1 MREMVGFE
9 PGLGGWGQSAG
20 LFRVAVEVFGDTVQ
34 FARLSG
40 RVGMPCAVGPRGL
53 RLAAAALALLGV
65 SCASGPSSSPDDP
78 LEPMNRVVFDFN
90 HKLDTYAALP
100 AARFY
105 RDSLPGGL
113 QVGVHNFIS
122 NLNSPVTIANDL
134 LQGDFDRAGSTVV
147 RFGINLTAGIGGVLD
162 AATDQ
167 GFPGHS
173 NNFGQTLGYYGVPG
187 WPYLVLPLLGSE
199 TPRDLAGHF
208 VDSFFEPTRY
218 VAYPHKAW
226 VSLGL
231 SGLNVLDQRSQ
242 AIDVLR
248 DIERSSVDYYA
259 TTRSLY
265 LQRRASAIRY
275 GAPDAGN
282 LPSFEN

>member
-1 MREMVGFE
+1 MV
-9 PGLGGWGQSAG
+9 LVLSSA
-20 LFRVAVEVFGDTVQ
+20 A
-34 FARLSG
+34 
-40 RVGMPCAVGPRGL
+40 
-53 RLAAAALALLGV
+53 
-65 SCASGPSSSPDDP
+65 CASGPSASPDDP
-78 LEPMNRVVFDFN
+78 LEPLNRVVFDFN

-100 AARFY
+100 AATFY
-105 RDSLPGGL
+105 RDSLPGPV
-113 QVGVHNFIS
+113 QTGVHNFIS
-122 NLNSPVTIANDL
+122 NLNAPVTVANDV
-134 LQGDFDRAGSTVV
+134 LQGEFDQAGSTIA
-147 RFGINLTAGIGGVLD
+147 RFGINLTAGVGGVFD
-162 AATDQ
+162 VATDQ
-167 GFPGHS
+167 GFPEHS
-173 NNFGQTLGYYGVPG
+173 NNFGQTLGCYGVPG

-199 TPRDLAGHF
+199 TPRDLTGHF

-265 LQRRASAIRY
+265 LQRRESAIRN

-282 LPSFEN
+282 LPPF